1 VARALRPG
9 EVRGTLQGEAQLPKE
24 KLAEAGGTALEQRSS
39 PHWRESWVGNEAE
52 IDGKQAQAAGHR
64 PPLPD
69 RPVEK
74 LDEAG
79 PQHLDLTVVRQAG
92 RAQESKL
99 SLLARHQERV
109 GDPPWQVRMARNR
122 GKVLQFPGEPGR
134 TSRHCEPGPP
144 SGQMQQRRSVPR
156 TPRGGQR
163 LQALNAPVLVGWAPP
178 VQALGQ
184 LTKVAVNGNNA
195 DGDDGTDQSPVHV
208 AAVKEGPPPR
218 QTDGAPGRP
227 GRRVRVS
234 PVAPPTQLA
243 ATRG

>member
-1 VARALRPG
+1 
-9 EVRGTLQGEAQLPKE
+9 
-24 KLAEAGGTALEQRSS
+24 
-39 PHWRESWVGNEAE
+39 VGNEAE

-122 GKVLQFPGEPGR
+122 GKVLQFPGE
-134 TSRHCEPGPP
+134 
-144 SGQMQQRRSVPR
+144 
-156 TPRGGQR
+156 RGGRHVTASQVPLLER
-163 LQALNAPVLVGWAPP
+163 CNTCLALRVGA
-178 VQALGQ
+178 
-184 LTKVAVNGNNA
+184 NG
-195 DGDDGTDQSPVHV
+195 SKP
-208 AAVKEGPPPR
+208 
-218 QTDGAPGRP
+218 
-227 GRRVRVS
+227 
-234 PVAPPTQLA
+234 
-243 ATRG
+243 